1 MIIMEYLAYDFNSTD
16 TFEDT
21 AAFFGTTVTDL
32 LRVNNLSS
40 PPPVYIKD
48 EPSLVDENGNFK
60 TLLIPNPDT
69 KYIHDGVDTTK
80 SNISNVRLIGDDRGG
95 LGRIVGFASQN
106 KCFLVVEGVGMAV
119 FPGYPDGYSDSHQA
133 SVSSQTPLGR
143 SEPFQIYQNS
153 GPRTVN
159 VSFKM
164 DREMTRTT
172 EIGDIVGI
180 VQSACYPVQRN
191 ATIIPR
197 CTLVI
202 GNNCSITGIITSV
215 NTNWSD
221 TIIADQFMVVTLDF
235 SIQECTGNPK
245 TAGVVRGLRGV

>member
-1 MIIMEYLAYDFNSTD
+1 MEYLDYKFKPTD

-21 AAFFGTTVTDL
+21 AAYFGTTVTEL
-32 LRVNNLSS
+32 LRINNLQS
-40 PPPVYIKD
+40 PPPTYIA
-48 EPSLVDENGNFK
+48 ETGIESIV
-60 TLLIPNPDT
+60 IPVTDS
-69 KYIHDGVDTTK
+69 KYVHDGVDTTQ
-80 SNISNVRLIGDDRGG
+80 SNISNMRLINDRGG
-95 LGRIVGFASQN
+95 LGRIIGFASQN
-106 KCFLVVEGVGMAV
+106 KCFLQVEGIGTAV
-119 FPGYPDGYSDSHQA
+119 FPGYPESYSDSHQA
-133 SVSSQTPLGR
+133 SVSQQTPLGR

-159 VSFKM
+159 VSFRM

-180 VQSACYPVQRN
+180 VQSACYPVRMS

-221 TIIADQFMVVTLDF
+221 TIIEDRYMVVTLDF
-235 SIQECTGNPK
+235 SIQECTGTPK
-245 TAGVVRGLRGV
+245 LAGTVRGLRGV